1 MDISGVKFMKI
12 NLQSKKTNLHQ
23 ASQIFKKKISKKLN
37 IKMTTNHTK
46 LKLESIWMIGS
57 LVLSLFKMP
66 GI

>member
-23 ASQIFKKKISKKLN
+23 ASQIFKKKISKKFN

-46 LKLESIWMIGS
+46 LKLESIWMIVS